1 MTTPPDAGALA
12 PDEKLCPYCAETIK
26 AAAVRC
32 RYCHADLTE
41 PAPGVS
47 TGSTSGAEI
56 PTGVSTG
63 STSGAEIPTRVSTD
77 STSGAEIPEDDW
89 PGAGYA
95 SEVPDPQDRLALPRR
110 SGGAAVLA
118 ALVVLCVV
126 LGVVLGFLVHRA
138 NHPDLDTAPNGQV
151 TQGSFRNAVMSAA
164 SDAAT
169 QAFSYS
175 YQTFDQDRSKTQAL
189 LAPGAKAAKQYAAA
203 MDEVAAQTASAKITQ
218 KATVLATGVIS
229 AKEHSAKVLLFVNT
243 ITTREGSKNQQLKQS
258 RVVMVLTRKDGD
270 WSVTDMTPV

>member
-41 PAPGVS
+41 PAP
-47 TGSTSGAEI
+47 
-56 PTGVSTG
+56 GVSTG

-175 YQTFDQDRSKTQAL
+175 YQTFDQDKQKTQAL
-189 LAPGAKAAKQYAAA
+189 LAPGSKAAKQYAAA
-203 MDEVAAQTASAKITQ
+203 MEEVAAQTASAKITQ

>member
-47 TGSTSGAEI
+47 TGSTSGSETEPAPEPEIEPVEI
-56 PTGVSTG
+56 PTG
-63 STSGAEIPTRVSTD
+63 VSTD
-77 STSGAEIPEDDW
+77 STSGAEIPDDDW

-175 YQTFDQDRSKTQAL
+175 YQTFDQDKQKTQAL
-189 LAPGAKAAKQYAAA
+189 LAPGSKAAKQYAAA
-203 MDEVAAQTASAKITQ
+203 MEEVAAQTASAKITQ